1 MIAIGER
8 PDMQQLSS
16 RSLLKDKAY
25 EQLKSQIQDS
35 IFVPGTFLSER
46 QLALEL
52 GMSKTPIKAALERL
66 ESEGLISVSPQQ
78 GIVVRELSVHEIA
91 DQFEIRL
98 ALESF
103 VLRSVTGKITNEGI
117 TRIRKNLQ
125 QYQQAAREFDHAA
138 AIKLDAEFHGIFC
151 DCLGN
156 QEIIRV
162 MTHLREKMYRVIG
175 HIYQQHEDRIE
186 SSWTEHTA
194 VANAVIAGNADLA
207 VIKLQ
212 EHLEYG
218 KQLLLSPR
226 R

>member
-1 MIAIGER
+1 
-8 PDMQQLSS
+8 MQQLSS
-16 RSLLKDKAY
+16 RSLLKEKAY
-25 EQLKSQIQDS
+25 QQLKCQIQDS
-35 IFVPGTFLSER
+35 TFIPGTFLSER
-46 QLALEL
+46 KLALEL

-66 ESEGLISVSPQQ
+66 ESEGLVSVSPQQ
-78 GIVVRELSVHEIA
+78 GIMVRELSVHEIA

-103 VLRSVTGKITNEGI
+103 VLRSVTGKLTNEDI
-117 TRIRKNLQ
+117 KRIRKNLQ
-125 QYQQAAREFDHAA
+125 QNQQAAKEFNHTT

-162 MTHLREKMYRVIG
+162 MTQLREKMYRVIG

-194 VANAVIAGNADLA
+194 IANAVISGDADLA

>member
-1 MIAIGER
+1 MTAFGER
-8 PDMQQLSS
+8 PDMQQLSP
-16 RSLLKDKAY
+16 RSLLKEKAY
-25 EQLKSQIQDS
+25 EQLKSQIQNS
-35 IFVPGTFLSER
+35 TFVPGVFLSER
-46 QLALEL
+46 QLALQL

-66 ESEGLISVSPQQ
+66 ELEGLVSVSPQQ
-78 GIVVRELSVHEIA
+78 GIMVRELSVHEIA

-103 VLRSVTGKITNEGI
+103 VLRSVTGKLANDDI

-125 QYQQAAREFDHAA
+125 QQQLAAKEFDHTA

-162 MTHLREKMYRVIG
+162 MTQMREKMYRVIG
-175 HIYQQHEDRIE
+175 RVFERYEDRIE

-194 VANAVIAGNADLA
+194 VANAVIAGDAELA
-207 VIKLQ
+207 VNRLQ

-218 KQLLLSPR
+218 KRVLLSPR